1 MLQRLLLLSVLTLVP
16 ALAARAQRQEPLPP
30 VSSSRDGVRENDPPR
45 RGDLGSP
52 TEEMLDR
59 AAIKHLEEN
68 HKETVERAREA
79 ALLGAELRSTF
90 RKGQP
95 LGRDEL
101 KKLERLEKL
110 SRSIRGRVG
119 GSDDDDPL
127 ADPPR
132 DLEAALA
139 RLADASEDLR
149 KNVEKTSR
157 HVVSASVI
165 ERANDLLQL
174 IRLIRTI
181 TP

>member
-1 MLQRLLLLSVLTLVP
+1 SQ
-16 ALAARAQRQEPLPP
+16 
-30 VSSSRDGVRENDPPR
+30 PR

-59 AAIKHLEEN
+59 AAIKHLEES
-68 HKETVERAREA
+68 HKGTLERAEEA
-79 ALLGAELRSTF
+79 ARIGAELRTNF

-119 GSDDDDPL
+119 GSDDDEPL
-127 ADPPR
+127 TDPPR

-139 RLADASEDLR
+139 QLAAASEDLH

-157 HVVSASVI
+157 HVISTTVI
-165 ERANDLLQL
+165 ERANDLIQL
-174 IRLIRTI
+174 VRLIRSFA
-181 TP
+181 P